1 MLTNLERQLQQTKAA
16 AQILAL
22 SPFKKRNLFLRLLS
36 AALIE
41 KQNIILRA
49 NLKDLKRLGED
60 HPLADRLRLSKE
72 RIKAMAGDI
81 KTIAAQS
88 DPLGRILEK
97 KTLENGLKLEK
108 KTVPLGVIASIYES
122 RPNVT
127 IDSACLAIKAG
138 NAIVLKGGQ
147 ESEKSNL
154 VLVAL
159 IKDCLRQAEL
169 PPATVAYLNQGR
181 ESVAKIMTAQK
192 YIDVIIPRGGAGL
205 INFVRQNSVVPIIE
219 TGAGV
224 CHTYVDSSANLQQ
237 AARIVHNAKTSR
249 PTVCNALD
257 TLILHERIAKEAL
270 NKLSPLLAKSQVI
283 IYADHESYKYL
294 KASHY
299 PYLKSAQAEHFGKE
313 FLSLALAVKVV
324 SSLEAALGHINRYG
338 SKHSEAII
346 AANKKT
352 INTFLNRVDAAC
364 VYANASTRFT
374 DGSQFGLGGEI
385 GISTQKLHARGPLGL
400 KELTTYKWIILGQG
414 QIRV

>member
-1 MLTNLERQLQQTKAA
+1 MSTNLEKQLQQTQAA
-16 AQILAL
+16 ARILAL
-22 SPFKKRNLFLRLLS
+22 SPLKKRNLFLRLLS
-36 AALIE
+36 AALIK
-41 KQNIILRA
+41 KQNAILYA
-49 NLKDLKRLGED
+49 NLKDLRCLGED

-72 RIKAMAGDI
+72 RILAIANDVR
-81 KTIAAQS
+81 TIAAQG

-97 KTLENGLKLEK
+97 KILGNGLKLEK
-108 KTVPLGVIASIYES
+108 RSVPFGVIASIYES

-127 IDSACLAIKAG
+127 IDSACLAIKTG
-138 NAIVLKGGQ
+138 NAIVLKGGR

-154 VLVAL
+154 ILVAL
-159 IKDCLRQAEL
+159 IKDCLRQAGL
-169 PPATVAYLNQGR
+169 PPAAVTYLNQGR
-181 ESVAKIMTAQK
+181 EAVAKIMTAQK
-192 YIDVIIPRGGAGL
+192 YIDVIIPRGGPGL
-205 INFVRQNSVVPIIE
+205 INFVRQNSWVPVIE

-224 CHTYVDSSANLQQ
+224 CHTYVDSSADLRQ

-257 TLILHERIAKEAL
+257 ALILHQRIAKRAL

-283 IYADHESYKYL
+283 IYADRESYRYL
-294 KASHY
+294 RANHY

-324 SSLEAALGHINRYG
+324 SSLEVALKHIDRYS

-346 AANKKT
+346 AGNKKT
-352 INTFLNRVDAAC
+352 INIFLNRVDAAC